1 MSDRLI
7 RLAAHP
13 VSRRLIRALG
23 LPTPVEL
30 VRSEDGNVAR
40 PFERK
45 LAAVGGAGAV
55 LARLSGGSS
64 CRAGAT
70 VTTLS
75 VAADQAVD
83 ILLLDA
89 IDFASL
95 ADLRMAYDF
104 FHSRLRALSRNG
116 RVLILAP
123 AASDRASPTERAVT
137 RGLEGFCRSLGK
149 EIGRQG
155 AVANLLHVEHAAI
168 DRLDAPIRF
177 FAGVQSSYVGGQ
189 TATVSATA
197 AMPPAVLIERV
208 LDGRVALVTG
218 AARGIGA
225 ATAAR
230 LAQEAR
236 GCSASICRRRA
247 RP

>member
-30 VRSEDGNVAR
+30 VPAKMAMSRVS
-40 PFERK
+40 FERK
-45 LAAVGGAGAV
+45 LAAVGGAGAASETV
-55 LARLSGGSS
+55 RGMMS
-64 CRAGAT
+64 RGAT

-197 AMPPAVLIERV
+197 AMPPAVLIERIWT
-208 LDGRVALVTG
+208 DAL
-218 AARGIGA
+218 R
-225 ATAAR
+225 
-230 LAQEAR
+230 
-236 GCSASICRRRA
+236 S
-247 RP
+247 